1 MVWVRKELS
10 QKMQKVCKAKRRCK
24 KQKSS
29 INFLDLLPFLPI
41 EATFKNKA
49 DLCLFEQ
56 HVVDS
61 ETKF

>member
-1 MVWVRKELS
+1 MVWARKES
-10 QKMQKVCKAKRRCK
+10 NQKMQKVWKAKRRYK

-29 INFLDLLPFLPI
+29 IDFLDLLPFLLI

-56 HVVDS
+56 HVVDGR
-61 ETKF
+61 TKF